1 MEQIKN
7 KDLKDEIETGYEEIN
22 NFNDFLKI
30 EQDYLINQIELDKG
44 IGKNNLTKENVF
56 LLFFSVITNIPLI
69 IIGKPGTAKS
79 LSCQLINKSMRG
91 KILKY
96 IFSAIPTNYPN
107 LFWRLR
113 INSTRRC
120 GKTIRKSENKLEI
133 LKKI

>member
-1 MEQIKN
+1 MVQIKN

-22 NFNDFLKI
+22 NFSDFLKI

-44 IGKNNLTKENVF
+44 ICKNNLLKENV
-56 LLFFSVITNIPLI
+56 FFSVITNIPLI

-91 KILKY
+91 KILK
-96 IFSAIPTNYPN
+96 INFFSNSHKLSKFILKA
-107 LFWRLR
+107 LR